1 MKTIEVEFFEKVDNR
16 GTHSPQSLERLLK
29 WVTTNEKLKL
39 KTTNYRAFLKA
50 HPEATKKEISDKKL
64 ETFPAITFGGT
75 FGGTGK
81 AEDIKK
87 MSGLIV
93 LDIDKLENLKEVF
106 QQLKNDNLTY
116 LLFVSPSGDGLK
128 LIIKHNLKDA
138 LKWQNLYFELE
149 DSYLKRFGIVSDK
162 SGKDIPRMC
171 YLPFMD
177 NLYKNDNSV
186 IWQYKGDFEYKK
198 VLTSES
204 TRLAEINSDNDFLIS
219 RYVADFLNKNSI
231 DITNDY
237 GDWISYGYSLASLG
251 ESGREIYH
259 TISSVSNKY
268 TVDECDEK
276 FDYMLQNFDN
286 GKNSIENFINNGKRA
301 IANYMIFKVYGY
313 NCE

>member
-16 GTHSPQSLERLLK
+16 AKHSPQSLDKLLK
-29 WVTTNEKLKL
+29 WVTTNENLKL

-81 AEDIKK
+81 AEDIKI

-93 LDIDKLENLKEVF
+93 LDIDHIDNLSEVY

-116 LLFVSPSGDGLK
+116 LLFTSPSGDGLK
-128 LIIKHNLKDA
+128 LIVKHDLKDS
-138 LKWQNLYFELE
+138 LKWQYLYLELE
-149 DSYLKRFGIVSDK
+149 KSYLNRFGIVSDK
-162 SGKDIPRMC
+162 SGKDINRMC
-171 YLPFMD
+171 FLPYIE
-177 NLYKNDNSV
+177 NLHRYDNSV

-198 VLTSES
+198 VVKCESE
-204 TRLAEINSDNDFLIS
+204 TLAENNFDNDFLIS
-219 RYVADFLNKNSI
+219 KYVADFLNKNSI

-259 TISSVSNKY
+259 TISSISDKY

-286 GKNSIENFINNGKRA
+286 SKNSIENFINNGKRA
-301 IANYMIFKVYGY
+301 IANYMIFKEYGY